1 MARFRKRGMRALSTG
16 MRLAELAT
24 GAQRVASTRL
34 TRMAL
39 AGASPSAR
47 DRREF
52 NGMVVEKQIAF
63 AESWVAM
70 WTETWRLQTRLALSW
85 MTEAPSPARQARMLQ
100 SGLDRIAAKGLAPVQ
115 RRVRANARRLRG

>member
-1 MARFRKRGMRALSTG
+1 
-16 MRLAELAT
+16 MRLAELGVA
-24 GAQRVASTRL
+24 AQRVASARM

-52 NGMVVEKQIAF
+52 NGMVVEKQVAF
-63 AESWVAM
+63 VESWAAM
-70 WTETWRLQTRLALSW
+70 WTEAWQLQARLALSW
-85 MTEAPSPARQARMLQ
+85 MTGAPSPARQAQMLQ
-100 SGLDRIAAKGLAPVQ
+100 AGLDRIAARGLAPVQ

>member
-1 MARFRKRGMRALSTG
+1 
-16 MRLAELAT
+16 MRLTEMAT
-24 GAQRVASTRL
+24 DAQRVASTRL

-70 WTETWRLQTRLALSW
+70 WTEAWHLQTRLALSW
-85 MTEAPSPARQARMLQ
+85 MRGAPSPARQAQTLQ
-100 SGLDRIAAKGLAPVQ
+100 SGLERIAARGMAPVQ